1 MPRNENGL
9 IVTTELQPK
18 LWSEEPIREA
28 AYLLRRIAFFLLFG
42 AAPAFSPYSKRSL
55 MVFATIGAALL
66 VIAAVIEGD
75 VFSRPLP
82 NFTLPLSILLGAGAT
97 YLFWSGLSLTWT
109 PFPGESGE
117 RYATFIT
124 IALTGL
130 LLITILPPRVSASRL
145 YILSG
150 GVAIGWIMCLGLS
163 FIPEAEIDHA
173 IVDRSVMTLSLLIP
187 PVSVWLI
194 YRRRDLLSLILVA
207 SALFAAL
214 VLKNYVILCA
224 ILFAVGVFIASLAR
238 PDQTRYYLAVG
249 LGLLVFFAPLI
260 PLLLSYPIRLMLG
273 DDHAVAQIFN
283 DWFRMITDEP
293 FRLLTGHGFDT
304 IGRAA
309 AAGLIPPNAP
319 HGLLIDTWYELG
331 LIGAAAL
338 SVILVSLVMLSSTM
352 TRASAAAAQAV
363 MICAVTIGTLGGNT
377 PQTPWLTS
385 LALAAVALAALQR
398 GQYKTARPRSDDIAA
413 LSQKRRGFS
422 LFPDWFRF

>member
-1 MPRNENGL
+1 M
-9 IVTTELQPK
+9 TTELQPK

-28 AYLLRRIAFFLLFG
+28 AYLLRRVAFFLLFG
-42 AAPAFSPYSKRSL
+42 AAPAFSPYSKRSF

-82 NFTLPLSILLGAGAT
+82 NFTLPLSIMLAAGAT

-124 IALTGL
+124 IALSAIL
-130 LLITILPPRVSASRL
+130 LTAILPPRVSASRL

-163 FIPEAEIDHA
+163 FIPEAEIDHE
-173 IVDRSVMTLSLLIP
+173 IVDRSVITLSLLIP

-194 YRRRDLLSLILVA
+194 YRRRDLLAVILVV

-214 VLKNYVILCA
+214 ILKNYAVVCA
-224 ILFAVGVFIASLAR
+224 ILFATCVYLVSLAR
-238 PDQTRYYLAVG
+238 PDQTRYYLALG
-249 LGLLVFFAPLI
+249 LGGLTFLAPLLPLVFA
-260 PLLLSYPIRLMLG
+260 YPISLILG
-273 DDHAVAQIFN
+273 DDQAVAQIFN
-283 DWFRMITDEP
+283 AWFRMIADEP

-309 AAGLIPPNAP
+309 AAGLIPPDAP

-331 LIGAAAL
+331 LIGSAAL
-338 SVILVSLVMLSSTM
+338 SIILVSLVMLSSVM

-363 MICAVTIGTLGGNT
+363 IVCGVTLGIFGGNT

-385 LALAAVALAALQR
+385 LALAAVAIAALER

-413 LSQKRRGFS
+413 LNQKARGFS
-422 LFPDWFRF
+422 LFPDWLRF